1 MATVPLDGWVSR
13 LPTKPGSKEEKNMK
27 KRYAV
32 QCIKHG
38 HESKDWAGK
47 QVLVSQPHSKKS
59 RLHGG
64 CPYCKKEAIEAA
76 KSHGE

>member
-1 MATVPLDGWVSR
+1 
-13 LPTKPGSKEEKNMK
+13 MK